1 MKAIYRPRGSSLA
14 RRGGRWA
21 RVGLAP
27 MVIAL
32 GALGA
37 MSTATIPVATSTPAW
52 AFATDLAGATT
63 SGQLAL
69 ELTAAV
75 AAGSQ
80 LVMHLPFLRAT
91 SSPSVLVDGAPC
103 GGVEVLD
110 PGAPSARLV
119 CTIPSALAPGGHS
132 LEVGGVILPD
142 LVLQDVAAPVSMGA
156 ETVAALESVAPRSDA
171 AVGVRVVVRDAAAT
185 SSGGY
190 HALVIAQLV
199 DAAGLATNNGGTS
212 VALSFA
218 PGAGVRVQTPSTST
232 TPDGVVDVPG
242 CAGAGTAGMTPTA
255 AASGEVLCSLTST
268 SSSAPLRIYDAAS
281 SFESPQPMVG
291 VTPGSVAG
299 VGSAAYDAYLITSQ
313 GGVLAVGENP
323 LGELGDGSSLV
334 ATATPVP
341 VSLPNGTQIVQIAG
355 GGYFALARTSTG
367 AVFAWGQDDQGQVG
381 NGTTETD
388 VQLPVEV
395 ALPTSVTEIAAGCNA
410 SYALGANGVLYA
422 WGANYAGQLG
432 DGNRAEA
439 TSPVQVAL
447 PVAATQ
453 IAATCN
459 GGYALGANGVLYA
472 WGSNNAGQLGDGSI
486 GGSVSS
492 PVAVRLP
499 VGTVVEEL
507 SAQNSGGYV
516 LSSSGTVLAWGG
528 GALGQLGD
536 GSTSNS
542 TLPVRV
548 ATPSGVT
555 IAQVVGGGFD
565 AFAVTTGGELLAW
578 GGNYDGQDGVG
589 SLANVLK
596 PTRVP
601 LPTAVRA
608 VSGAS
613 AGGFAALA
621 LGTNGVVYAWGANFD
636 DELGIGVLTTNYFT
650 LGLTGN
656 GGLAWGSAPTAN
668 FDAQP
673 AGEPNPS
680 AVALPA
686 GTRAVAASAAS
697 AYALTSAGTVD
708 AWGANQDGQLGDGT
722 TMASETPVAVSLP
735 VGATQIAASCSD
747 AYALGANGVVYAW
760 GANQDGQLGDGTT
773 MASETPVAVSG
784 VTNATAVAAGLEAAY
799 ALTSAGTVY
808 AWGANQDGQLGDG
821 TTAPRATPGPVSLA
835 SPASALWAGGNQAFA
850 QTTAGLEA
858 WGSNTT
864 GQLGTGSFFNDL
876 SPTPVALPSG
886 VQVQSVSSPGVSTVV
901 LTTQGSA
908 YAMGGN
914 LFGQLGDGTYFT
926 TATPTLVRTSGLEA
940 VAMGGYA
947 NWLEPFGSSVTATSL
962 SLKL

>member
-1 MKAIYRPRGSSLA
+1 
-14 RRGGRWA
+14 
-21 RVGLAP
+21 
-27 MVIAL
+27 
-32 GALGA
+32 
-37 MSTATIPVATSTPAW
+37 
-52 AFATDLAGATT
+52 
-63 SGQLAL
+63 
-69 ELTAAV
+69 
-75 AAGSQ
+75 
-80 LVMHLPFLRAT
+80 
-91 SSPSVLVDGAPC
+91 
-103 GGVEVLD
+103 
-110 PGAPSARLV
+110 
-119 CTIPSALAPGGHS
+119 
-132 LEVGGVILPD
+132 
-142 LVLQDVAAPVSMGA
+142 
-156 ETVAALESVAPRSDA
+156 
-171 AVGVRVVVRDAAAT
+171 
-185 SSGGY
+185 
-190 HALVIAQLV
+190 
-199 DAAGLATNNGGTS
+199 
-212 VALSFA
+212 
-218 PGAGVRVQTPSTST
+218 
-232 TPDGVVDVPG
+232 
-242 CAGAGTAGMTPTA
+242 
-255 AASGEVLCSLTST
+255 
-268 SSSAPLRIYDAAS
+268 
-281 SFESPQPMVG
+281 
-291 VTPGSVAG
+291 
-299 VGSAAYDAYLITSQ
+299 
-313 GGVLAVGENP
+313 VLAVGENP

-432 DGNRAEA
+432 DG
-439 TSPVQVAL
+439 
-447 PVAATQ
+447 
-453 IAATCN
+453 
-459 GGYALGANGVLYA
+459 
-472 WGSNNAGQLGDGSI
+472 SI

-499 VGTVVEEL
+499 VGTVMEEL

-528 GALGQLGD
+528 GTLGQPGD

-555 IAQVVGGGFD
+555 IAQVVGGSFD
-565 AFAVTTGGELLAW
+565 AFAVTAGGELLAW

-656 GGLAWGSAPTAN
+656 GGLAWGSAPTEN

-697 AYALTSAGTVD
+697 AYALTSAGRVD
-708 AWGANQDGQLGDGT
+708 TWGANQDGQLG
-722 TMASETPVAVSLP
+722 
-735 VGATQIAASCSD
+735 
-747 AYALGANGVVYAW
+747 N
-760 GANQDGQLGDGTT
+760 
-773 MASETPVAVSG
+773 
-784 VTNATAVAAGLEAAY
+784 
-799 ALTSAGTVY
+799 
-808 AWGANQDGQLGDG
+808 
-821 TTAPRATPGPVSLA
+821 
-835 SPASALWAGGNQAFA
+835 
-850 QTTAGLEA
+850 
-858 WGSNTT
+858 
-864 GQLGTGSFFNDL
+864 
-876 SPTPVALPSG
+876 
-886 VQVQSVSSPGVSTVV
+886 
-901 LTTQGSA
+901 
-908 YAMGGN
+908 
-914 LFGQLGDGTYFT
+914 GTYFT

-940 VAMGGYA
+940 VAMGGFTISQYST
-947 NWLEPFGSSVTATSL
+947 WYRQLL
-962 SLKL
+962 